1 MHLIEKRPS
10 LEPCTEAQWYAWD
23 YLLQEPLSRQDIQ
36 DMNALGHLLYMPM
49 LRKPFF
55 KVEGDYFHIKGFE
68 GDRLLRIAVHEGHRE
83 VLEALEKGLLIEE
96 K

>member
-1 MHLIEKRPS
+1 MYLIEKRPS

-23 YLLQEPLSRQDIQ
+23 YLLQVPLSRQDIQ
-36 DMNALGHLLYMPM
+36 GMEALGYLLYMPM

-68 GDRLLRIAVHEGHRE
+68 GERMLRIAVHEKHRE
-83 VLEALEKGLLIEE
+83 VLKTLEERLFSAGD
-96 K
+96 